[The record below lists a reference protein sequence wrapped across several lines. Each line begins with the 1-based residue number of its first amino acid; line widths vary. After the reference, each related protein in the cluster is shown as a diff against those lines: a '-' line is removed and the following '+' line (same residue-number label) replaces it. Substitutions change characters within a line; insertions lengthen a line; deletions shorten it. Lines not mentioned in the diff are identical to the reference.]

1 MAAQWQE
8 SKVQSAEIAALVIGT
23 HDNGAADVA
32 PDSYSYSERDSTA
45 WTIGEGEGEL
55 ETEPKRG

>member
-1 MAAQWQE
+1 MVAQWQE
-8 SKVQSAEIAALVIGT
+8 SKVQNAEIAALVIGT
-23 HDNGAADVA
+23 HDIGAIDVA
-32 PDSYSYSERDSTA
+32 PDSYSERDSTA